1 MNYDNKKAIDF
12 FGEEIVEK
20 IETQHQD
27 GYPNI
32 YKETY
37 HKSFQYG
44 DTSKYIV
51 PFKNKKYEVT
61 VVDNVLKHPL
71 YINQIIDWK
80 EIS

>member
-1 MNYDNKKAIDF
+1 MNYGNDKAIKF
-12 FGEEIVEK
+12 FGEQIIEK
-20 IETQHQD
+20 LETQHQD
-27 GYPNI
+27 GYPTT
-32 YKETY
+32 YKEIY
-37 HKSFQYG
+37 HKSFGYG

-51 PFKNKKYEVT
+51 PFKDKKYEVT